1 MDVIQLLMLTL
12 VSTYVHADNPCSRAP
27 GIPGAQQEF
36 QLGPEPPTGAMEPES
51 TTRNINNPT
60 TPYNIA
66 STETSQEL
74 TSDALLLGN
83 TLGITE
89 AMEPENTTG
98 NTINNTATPY
108 NIASTETSQELTS
121 DALLLGNTLGITEA
135 TEPENTTGNTINNI
149 TTPYN
154 IASTET
160 SQELT
165 SDALLLGNTLGI
177 TEAMEPENTTGNTIN
192 NITTS
197 YNIANGMTSS
207 LAVTSDAFLS
217 VTTPDT
223 TVTDNVTYTCMP
235 GMLFSDGT
243 RIKKFMCKNVN
254 DWREISEL
262 SCTGKMMTH
271 SYITDLLYLKDRHFL
286 ILRT

>member
-36 QLGPEPPTGAMEPES
+36 QLEPEPPTRAMEPES

-74 TSDALLLGN
+74 TSDALLLSN

-135 TEPENTTGNTINNI
+135 
-149 TTPYN
+149 
-154 IASTET
+154 
-160 SQELT
+160 
-165 SDALLLGNTLGI
+165 
-177 TEAMEPENTTGNTIN
+177 MEPENTTGNTIN
-192 NITTS
+192 NTATP
-197 YNIANGMTSS
+197 YNITNGMTSS

-286 ILRT
+286 ILRTYFSNGVKVKYDIKWKGGAITIPQILPIDRVSDNITSIINKPH